1 MSFKYLGFPINQSV
15 IQNLI
20 TSTDISSVID
30 FQKCTEM
37 FFQNFIDA
45 INIEYENSSKN
56 KYFSTSRYDHDET
69 VRIQQRY
76 YGTGQFFNQK

>member
-1 MSFKYLGFPINQSV
+1 
-15 IQNLI
+15 
-20 TSTDISSVID
+20 
-30 FQKCTEM
+30 M